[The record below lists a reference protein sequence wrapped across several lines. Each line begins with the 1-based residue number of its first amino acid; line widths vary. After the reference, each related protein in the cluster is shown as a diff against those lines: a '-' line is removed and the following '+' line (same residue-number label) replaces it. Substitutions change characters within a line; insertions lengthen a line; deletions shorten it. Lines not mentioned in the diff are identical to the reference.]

1 MRRPF
6 VILCFL
12 FAALRVFVV
21 SQVSAAT
28 VTVRAPSVEAQ
39 AGGAVDVPIQLAGAQ
54 GLGAVHVELV
64 YDPNV
69 LTAESV
75 SKGALAGSNAL
86 VESNLKQAGRAVIGV
101 VTLDGI
107 SGDGTLAT
115 VRFQV
120 KGSAGASS
128 VLNFENNQAWERAT
142 HAEVLVN
149 SQPGQVTIAAGLP
162 AWLLPALVALVVIL
176 LLAILLFVLLRRR
189 RAPTV
194 IPQPAY
200 APSPTYA
207 PPPAYTPPP
216 SYAAPPS
223 RPAPSSPPPN
233 RTAPPPN
240 LGMPER
246 SAPATNSASFQRAE
260 DEFFKLKGQ
269 VAAGRITQA
278 QFEEQL
284 RALVVQ
290 DAQGRYWMLGADSGK
305 WYVHDGTSWVERTP
319 E

>member
-1 MRRPF
+1 
-6 VILCFL
+6 VFL
-12 FAALRVFVV
+12 IVARAAFGASVT
-21 SQVSAAT
+21 VSAPT
-28 VTVRAPSVEAQ
+28 VEAQ
-39 AGGAVDVPIQLAGAQ
+39 AGGTVDVPIQLAGAQ

-64 YDPNV
+64 YDPSV

-75 SKGALAGSNAL
+75 TKGALAGNNAL
-86 VESNLKQAGRAVIGV
+86 VESNLKQAGRAIIGV

-120 KGSAGASS
+120 KGDAGAKSA
-128 VLNFENNQAWERAT
+128 LNFENNQAWERES
-142 HAEVLVN
+142 HAEVLVT

-162 AWLLPALVALVVIL
+162 TWLLPGLGALVVL
-176 LLAILLFVLLRRR
+176 VLLAILLFVLLRRR
-189 RAPTV
+189 RAPAV
-194 IPQPAY
+194 APQPAY

-207 PPPAYTPPP
+207 PPPTYTPPS
-216 SYAAPPS
+216 SYTAPPP

-246 SAPATNSASFQRAE
+246 GASVSNSASFQRAE

-269 VAAGRITQA
+269 VGAGRITQA

-305 WYVHDGTSWVERTP
+305 WYMHDGTSWVERTP